1 MDYLIEKNI
10 DRYTLVELF
19 YVIEY
24 STDMATKRK
33 AKNELVKRNLSEKE
47 LKDAKNDY
55 IKYLTYKEKRK
66 KESLSLEEWFSFF
79 FMPFNMSSRL
89 FTSKDF
95 NDTEIDR
102 YNQHGFKKKIKE
114 SKQAR
119 IFGLIFYFVLIPL
132 VYLFVNWLKYRIE
145 K

>member
-19 YVIEY
+19 YVIDY
-24 STDMATKRK
+24 STDMAIKRK
-33 AKNELVKRNLSEKE
+33 AKNELEKRNLSEKE

-55 IKYLTYKEKRK
+55 MKYLTYKEKRK

-79 FMPFNMSSRL
+79 FMPLNMSPRIFSI
-89 FTSKDF
+89 KDF
-95 NDTEIDR
+95 NDTEIER
-102 YNQHGFKKKIKE
+102 YSQHGFEQKLKE
-114 SKQAR
+114 VKQAR

-132 VYLFVNWLKYRIE
+132 VYLFVNWLR
-145 K
+145 